1 MTGSYNVGLGL
12 AALLTVSGVV
22 TEVLRKKSLE
32 PNDLYSVSFW
42 LHGAA
47 TLSFAAA
54 QGPEVLHHAV
64 PALHSNGPLFGIA
77 GGAWP
82 VAVQFIVCLLLDS
95 GIVALAQLV
104 YLSALQTSELS
115 YFTPFLSLTPALLI
129 PTGYLLIG
137 EMPKPNQIAGVL
149 LVVAG
154 SLAMNSQQ
162 LNRGVLRVLAAP
174 FANKVSLNALWIA
187 LLFAL
192 SNPIDKIA
200 VGMSQPLFYAF
211 CHSLALTV
219 FFGVLMLVKGSARRL
234 PLSGTWRWILA
245 AGAFDALTLLLQF
258 TAYRYLDVSLVIA
271 IKRSGI
277 ILTVLAGWFLFRE
290 SQIAE
295 RLFATAIMAGGML
308 LIYLPPTR
316 LELVLLTVAE
326 LAVVGL
332 RIGWKRSKAP
342 KQLPLP
348 DCR

>member
-1 MTGSYNVGLGL
+1 ML
-12 AALLTVSGVV
+12 
-22 TEVLRKKSLE
+22 
-32 PNDLYSVSFW
+32 
-42 LHGAA
+42 
-47 TLSFAAA
+47 
-54 QGPEVLHHAV
+54 
-64 PALHSNGPLFGIA
+64 
-77 GGAWP
+77 
-82 VAVQFIVCLLLDS
+82 
-95 GIVALAQLV
+95 
-104 YLSALQTSELS
+104 
-115 YFTPFLSLTPALLI
+115 
-129 PTGYLLIG
+129 
-137 EMPKPNQIAGVL
+137 
-149 LVVAG
+149 
-154 SLAMNSQQ
+154 
-162 LNRGVLRVLAAP
+162 
-174 FANKVSLNALWIA
+174 
-187 LLFAL
+187 
-192 SNPIDKIA
+192 
-200 VGMSQPLFYAF
+200 YAF

-219 FFGVLMLVKGSARRL
+219 FFGVLMLWKGSARRL

-316 LELVLLTVAE
+316 LEFVLLAVAE
-326 LAVVGL
+326 LAMVGL